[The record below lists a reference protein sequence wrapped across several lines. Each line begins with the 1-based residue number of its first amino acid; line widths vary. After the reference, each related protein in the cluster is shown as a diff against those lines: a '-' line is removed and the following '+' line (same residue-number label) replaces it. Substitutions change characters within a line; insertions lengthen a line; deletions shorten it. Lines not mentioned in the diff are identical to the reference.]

1 MQTKLSI
8 LFLLLATLIIAGCR
22 QPVPSISVTNQSSW
36 PLEVVSLGNVAH
48 FKRENVLSG
57 QTPAIVTP
65 PSFIS
70 KTITITWYIVGA
82 PKALPAIREDQV
94 PIPEDWDGRTPLLLS
109 FDQGK
114 KWTAKYMHAEIPSN
128 NSQ

>member
-8 LFLLLATLIIAGCR
+8 VFLLLATLTITGCR
-22 QPVPSISVTNQSSW
+22 QPVPSISVTNQSPW

-48 FKRENVLSG
+48 FKRGRVLSG
-57 QTPAIVTP
+57 KTKAFVTQ

-70 KTITITWYIVGA
+70 ESITITWYIYGA

-94 PIPEDWDGRTPLLLS
+94 LIPDDWDGQMPLLLS

-114 KWTAKYMHAEIPSN
+114 KWTAKYMHAEISSS